1 MKNVQQ
7 QVLEQVNRFLFQRHT
22 RANVALW
29 INYCLS
35 QRCSVLLSVTQ
46 HFSALLKSC
55 SALLSITQHCSN
67 LAQCCSALLSVA
79 QHCSVLLSV
88 TQHYSA
94 LLSILLS
101 IAQNCSSKIKLDN
114 LGQYSLECEWT
125 VKASAKENEL
135 SFKNIQLVST
145 SVLKQQLNKAFCVF
159 FVREF
164 MLALLESFSKKNAFT
179 VSCCCKIV
187 FVYLKKYI
195 LLKVDGLFARE
206 IENSTLY

>member
-1 MKNVQQ
+1 MSPH
-7 QVLEQVNRFLFQRHT
+7 QVILVTL
-22 RANVALW
+22 VAGALA
-29 INYCLS
+29 L
-35 QRCSVLLSVTQ
+35 
-46 HFSALLKSC
+46 ALL
-55 SALLSITQHCSN
+55 N
-67 LAQCCSALLSVA
+67 
-79 QHCSVLLSV
+79 
-88 TQHYSA
+88 
-94 LLSILLS
+94 
-101 IAQNCSSKIKLDN
+101 IAQLYSKIKLDN
-114 LGQYSLECEWT
+114 LGQYSPVCEWT

-195 LLKVDGLFARE
+195 LLKVDGLFAVE
-206 IENSTLY
+206 IEKYTLY